1 MAVAA
6 RANQGGDGAVS
17 AYAQIAG
24 VAVACG
30 LACSVVGVFLVLR
43 RMAMLADAIS
53 HSILPG
59 LVAGFWLSQGKSF
72 FAAAVGATI
81 SGLITVGLV
90 SVLSRSK
97 RVTNDSAIGIVFP
110 TMFALGV
117 LVVSKYF
124 ANVHLDTD
132 AVLYGE
138 IAFAP
143 FEQLRLFGQDFGPA
157 SFWILLSLAGL
168 NLGFILLLYKELK
181 LSTFDAGLAASLGFL
196 PGLIHYA
203 LMTLVAVTTVGAFSA
218 VGAILAL
225 AMIIV
230 PALAARMLTDR
241 LPQLFGIAAGFGAG
255 CALAG
260 FALAVWFN
268 VSISGMIATTLGVA
282 FGGVVL
288 AAPGRGIVAQKLRRG
303 RQAEQ
308 FAVDLLLMHLDTHA
322 QDADWSEESSLLH
335 IERELEWPAAHVA
348 ERVERAERA
357 GYVQLRDGILSIT
370 PEGISRIEAVGI
382 PRA

>member
-1 MAVAA
+1 M
-6 RANQGGDGAVS
+6 S
-17 AYAQIAG
+17 AYGQIAL
-24 VAVACG
+24 VALACG
-30 LACSVVGVFLVLR
+30 VACSVVGVFLVLR

-59 LVAGFWLSQGKSF
+59 LVAGFWISQGKSF
-72 FAAAVGATI
+72 FAAAVGATL
-81 SGLITVGLV
+81 SGLLTVGLV
-90 SVLSRSK
+90 SMLSRSR

-110 TMFALGV
+110 TMFAIGV

-143 FEQLRLFGQDFGPA
+143 FEQFQVNGHALGPV
-157 SFWILLSLAGL
+157 SFWILLGLAIL
-168 NLGFILLLYKELK
+168 NIGFVSVFYKELK

-196 PGLIHYA
+196 PGVLHYG
-203 LMTLVAVTTVGAFSA
+203 LMTMVAVTTVGAFSA

-225 AMIIV
+225 AMIVI

-241 LPQLFGIAAGFGAG
+241 LPQLFVIAGLFGAG
-255 CALAG
+255 CALVG
-260 FALAVWFN
+260 FAVAIWLN

-282 FGGVVL
+282 FGAVAL
-288 AAPGRGIVAQKLRRG
+288 FAPGRGILAQRIRRG
-303 RQAEQ
+303 RQSEQ

-322 QDADWSEESSLLH
+322 DEPDWSQESSLLH
-335 IERELEWPAAHVA
+335 IERELEWPAAQVAQRVEKA
-348 ERVERAERA
+348 ERE
-357 GYVQLRDGILSIT
+357 GYVLRQNGILRIT
-370 PEGISRIEAVGI
+370 PAGVSRIENVGV
-382 PRA
+382 PRI